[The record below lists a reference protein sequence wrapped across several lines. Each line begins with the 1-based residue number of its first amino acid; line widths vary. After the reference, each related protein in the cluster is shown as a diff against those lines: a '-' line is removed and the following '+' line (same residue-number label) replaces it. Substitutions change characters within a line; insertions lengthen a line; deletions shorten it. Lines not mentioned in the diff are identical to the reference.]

1 MVLQGQ
7 GVPTFELSGGALCL
21 DFANTW
27 GDRKRQETDKLD
39 AYPDLLA
46 FAAQAELLAPGDAAG
61 LAVRAE
67 TEPRLAAAAIGQ
79 ARDLR
84 EVLYRLFSAVAA
96 RRDPAASDLERFNAA
111 LPEALAHLRL
121 ERRGADY
128 AWTWVPVDAPPAM
141 LTAPLWPILRSAADL
156 LTSAERQQVRE
167 CGGSACTW
175 LFLDRSRNRSRR
187 WCSMESCG
195 NRAKAQRHYHRR
207 RDAAAPAA
215 VKGKQRR
222 L

>member
-1 MVLQGQ
+1 MTEDRQTK
-7 GVPTFELSGGALCL
+7 PFELSGGDPCL

-27 GDRKRQETDKLD
+27 GDRARPETDRLG

-46 FAAQAELLAPGDAAG
+46 FAVQADLLTQGDAAG
-61 LAVRAE
+61 LAVLAKA
-67 TEPRLAAAAIGQ
+67 EPRLAATALGQ

-96 RRDPAASDLERFNAA
+96 RRDPDLADLERFNSA
-111 LPEALAHLRL
+111 LPEALSHLRL
-121 ERRGADY
+121 ARRGAGY
-128 AWTWVPVDAPPAM
+128 AWTWVPVAAPPAP

-167 CGGSACTW
+167 CGGSACSW

-207 RDAAAPAA
+207 RREATAPAA
-215 VKGKQRR
+215 VKG
-222 L
+222 

>member
-1 MVLQGQ
+1 MVHQSLAI
-7 GVPTFELSGGALCL
+7 PTFELSGGAPSL

-27 GDRKRQETDKLD
+27 GDRERPETDKLG
-39 AYPDLLA
+39 AYPDLLG
-46 FAAQAELLAPGDAAG
+46 FAVQAGLLAQGDAAG
-61 LAVRAE
+61 LAVLAAA
-67 TEPRLAAAAIGQ
+67 EPRLAAAAIGQ

-96 RRDPAASDLERFNAA
+96 RRDPGAIDLERFNAA
-111 LPEALAHLRL
+111 LPEALSHLRL
-121 ERRGADY
+121 ERRGAGY
-128 AWTWVPVDAPPAM
+128 AWTWVPVEAAPAT
-141 LTAPLWPILRSAADL
+141 LVSPLWPILRSAADL

-207 RDAAAPAA
+207 REAGAPAA
-215 VKGKQRR
+215 VTGKQRR
-222 L
+222 S

>member
-7 GVPTFELSGGALCL
+7 GVPTFELSGGAPCL

-27 GDRKRQETDKLD
+27 GDRERQETDKLG
-39 AYPDLLA
+39 AYSDLLA

-61 LAVRAE
+61 LAARAE
-67 TEPRLAAAAIGQ
+67 AEPWLAAAALGR

-96 RRDPAASDLERFNAA
+96 RRDPAAADLERFNAA
-111 LPEALAHLRL
+111 LPEALSHLRL
-121 ERRGADY
+121 DRRGADY
-128 AWTWVPVDAPPAM
+128 AWTWVPVESPPAA
-141 LTAPLWPILRSAADL
+141 LAVPLWPILRSAADL
-156 LTSAERQQVRE
+156 LTSAERQHIRE
-167 CGGSACTW
+167 CGGSSCTW

-207 RDAAAPAA
+207 REGGARLA
-215 VKGKQRR
+215 VKGKQRGK
-222 L
+222 